1 LQSLINASSA
11 DTVHW
16 RASISPPRLDRRQ
29 ARGNRSGSPAE
40 TSLYG
45 WLEAHS
51 GTASKI
57 GFVFCVI
64 FYGLTVAYGVAA
76 GGQWHDVRQAIAVA
90 ANDVAIAAGFEVKAV
105 RVKGRQN
112 MTDAQIAAALGP
124 YEGLSVFAFDTD
136 RARERLQRNGWIGEA
151 KAMRILP
158 STLMVELEER
168 APFALWRE
176 GGQSAVIDADGTIL
190 ALASQADFPHLPVVS
205 GPGAAAPAKH
215 IVEAVAALPDLKR
228 RVQGVERNAG
238 RRWDLLLAT
247 GLRVKLPAAGFA
259 QALGDLSQIAAKNP
273 AALYEISEMDFR
285 VPSQFTVRLKDESDR
300 GRKTFLSWL
309 SGTPDSRSPGL

>member
-1 LQSLINASSA
+1 MNASSA

-16 RASISPPRLDRRQ
+16 RASISRPRLIRRL

-40 TSLYG
+40 ASIYG
-45 WLEAHS
+45 WLEARS
-51 GTASKI
+51 GAASKI
-57 GFVFCVI
+57 GFVLCVI
-64 FYGLTVAYGVAA
+64 FYGLTVAYGVVA
-76 GGQWHDVRQAIAVA
+76 GGHWHDVRQAIAVA
-90 ANDVAIAAGFEVKAV
+90 ANDVAIAAGFEVRAV
-105 RVKGRQN
+105 RVEGRQN

-136 RARERLQRNGWIGEA
+136 RARQRLQRNGWVGEA
-151 KAMRILP
+151 KVMRILP

-176 GGQSAVIDADGTIL
+176 GGQSAVVDTDGRIL
-190 ALASQADFPHLPVVS
+190 TLAPQAEFPDLPVVS
-205 GPGAAAPAKH
+205 GPGAAAPARD

-228 RVQGVERNAG
+228 RVQTIERIAG
-238 RRWDLLLAT
+238 RRWDLLLDT

-259 QALGDLSQIAAKNP
+259 QALSDLSLIASKNP
-273 AALYEISEMDFR
+273 AAFYEISEMDFR

-309 SGTPDSRSPGL
+309 SGTPESRGPGL

>member
-1 LQSLINASSA
+1 MQSLINASSA

-16 RASISPPRLDRRQ
+16 RASISRPRLIRRQ
-29 ARGNRSGSPAE
+29 ARGNRGGSPAE
-40 TSLYG
+40 ASIYG

-51 GTASKI
+51 GAASKI

-64 FYGLTVAYGVAA
+64 FYGLTVAYGVVA
-76 GGQWHDVRQAIAVA
+76 GGHWHDVRQAIAVA

-105 RVKGRQN
+105 QVEGRRN

-136 RARERLQRNGWIGEA
+136 QARQRLQRNGWVGEA
-151 KAMRILP
+151 KVMRILP

-176 GGQSAVIDADGTIL
+176 GGQSAVIDAEGRIL
-190 ALASQADFPHLPVVS
+190 ALASQAEFPDLPVVS
-205 GPGAAAPAKH
+205 GPGAAAPARE

-228 RVQGVERNAG
+228 RVQAIERIAG
-238 RRWDLLLAT
+238 RRWDLLLDT

-259 QALGDLSQIAAKNP
+259 QALSDLSLIASKNP
-273 AALYEISEMDFR
+273 AAFYEISEMDFR

-309 SGTPDSRSPGL
+309 SGTPESRGPGL